1 MRSVAL
7 SLSLLLFLA
16 FAVTAAPAST
26 ARSGRTASPARSVR
40 TASPLPPASP
50 DESVI
55 THSLSIRWEL
65 ESNFYQGKRQTLS
78 AFHLSN
84 TGKTALPAAGW
95 ALYFN
100 CVNAPQLGKT
110 EAGLLMEDLGGCL
123 FRLTPTGA
131 FKGLASGDSLLVEF
145 ISADYA
151 ANTSDAPEGLYLVWN
166 DHPQK
171 GISIDRYT
179 KTPITSPALFDRFPG
194 DRIPE
199 ATPEV
204 VYDTNSVIRDIPI
217 SSPLIFPTPVSE
229 SLAMDNPGYYSGGPL
244 VLTDTLFRR
253 EAEYLGDRLKQ
264 LTGHKPETVAGPV
277 PGDGIVLIRS
287 AIRLPEEGYRLEIAG
302 GKITLTAST
311 SAGMFYGIQTLLG
324 QFAISD
330 KSGAAKSADKA
341 AARKPETGNKG
352 RYALPAV
359 TVTDY
364 PRFTYRS
371 VVIDVARNFQPMAEI
386 LRVIDLMAFCK
397 LNVLHLHLTDD
408 EGWRLEI
415 PTLPELTAVGAKRGH
430 TLDDHD
436 FLRPCYGSGP
446 DTNNATGSGFYTRD
460 QFIAMLRYANERHI
474 RVVPEIESPGHAR
487 AAVKSMDNRYRYFMQ
502 EGKPEEALRYLLRD
516 TADQS
521 VYSTP
526 QLYHDDVMNVALPSV
541 YRFIGTVVDQVTDMY
556 REAGAPLETI
566 HLGGDEVPAG
576 VWEKSPACLAL
587 LATHPEMKGVGDL
600 WYYYFSK
607 MDSILREKGLYV
619 SAWEEAGMRKT
630 MVDGK
635 PWILPNPDFAG
646 GRMHVHIWN
655 NGDGAEDLAYR
666 MANGGY
672 PVVLAV
678 ASNLYFDMAYNKSF
692 DEFGYFWATF
702 TDVDKSFGYIPFDF
716 QRLLKVDGQGN
727 PLPAGLGASKEKLTD
742 YGKTN
747 IVGLEGCLWGET
759 LRSPA
764 DLEYKL
770 LPKMLGLA
778 ERAWA
783 PDPQWAGIK
792 DTVQAQQAYTAAWS
806 VFANTLGKNVLPF
819 LDTYNGGYS
828 YRIPT
833 PGAVV
838 KDGQVWANVQ
848 FPGMVIRYTTDGKE
862 PDTRSAVYTGPFS
875 AKGKVRL
882 RVFNIAGR
890 GGRSVEI
897 AVH

>member
-1 MRSVAL
+1 M
-7 SLSLLLFLA
+7 FLA
-16 FAVTAAPAST
+16 FALKAAPVL
-26 ARSGRTASPARSVR
+26 PVR
-40 TASPLPPASP
+40 PGQPASLP
-50 DESVI
+50 SAGADESAI

-65 ESNFYQGKRQTLS
+65 ERNFYQGKRQTLS
-78 AFHLSN
+78 AFHLNN

-100 CVNAPQLGKT
+100 CTNAPLLGKT
-110 EAGLLMEDLGGCL
+110 TAGLLMEDLGGCL
-123 FRLTPTGA
+123 FRLTPTGS
-131 FKGLASGDSLLVEF
+131 FKGIAAGDSLLVEF

-151 ANTSDAPEGLYLVWN
+151 ANISDAPEGLYLVWN

-171 GISIDRYT
+171 GISINRYT
-179 KTPITSPALFDRFPG
+179 KTPITNPALFDRFPG

-217 SSPLIFPTPVSE
+217 SNPIIFPTPVSE

-253 EAEYLGDRLKQ
+253 EAEYLGDRLRQ
-264 LTGHKPETVAGPV
+264 LTGHRPETVTGPAS
-277 PGDGIVLIRS
+277 GDGIVLIRS

-302 GKITLTAST
+302 GKITLMAST
-311 SAGMFYGIQTLLG
+311 PAGMFYGIQTLLG
-324 QFAISD
+324 QFAIPG
-330 KSGAAKSADKA
+330 KSEAGKPDAGKGAGKPAAGKSAGA
-341 AARKPETGNKG
+341 NG

-359 TVTDY
+359 TVNDY
-364 PRFTYRS
+364 PRFAYRS
-371 VVIDVARNFQPMAEI
+371 VVIDVARNFQPMSEI

-436 FLRPCYGSGP
+436 FLKPCYGSGP
-446 DTNNATGSGFYTRD
+446 DTNSVTGSGFYTRA
-460 QFIAMLRYANERHI
+460 QFIVLLRYANERHI

-487 AAVKSMDNRYRYFMQ
+487 AAVKSMDNRYRHFMQ
-502 EGKPEEALRYLLRD
+502 EGKPEVALRYLLRD

-526 QLYHDDVMNVALPSV
+526 QLYHDDVMNIALPSV

-566 HLGGDEVPAG
+566 HLGGDEVPVG

-587 LATHPEMKGVGDL
+587 LATHPEMNGVGDL

-635 PWILPNPDFAG
+635 PWVLPNPDFSG
-646 GRMHVHIWN
+646 GRMQVHIWN

-666 MANGGY
+666 MANSGY
-672 PVVLAV
+672 RVVLAV
-678 ASNLYFDMAYNKSF
+678 ASNLYFDMSYNKSF

-727 PLPAGLGASKEKLTD
+727 PLPPGLAASKEKLTD

-759 LRSPA
+759 LRSPT

-770 LPKMLGLA
+770 LPKVLGLA

-783 PDPQWAGIK
+783 PDPKWADIK
-792 DTVQAQQAYTAAWS
+792 DTIQAQQAYTEAWS

-819 LDTYNGGYS
+819 LDSYNSGYG

-848 FPGMVIRYTTDGKE
+848 FPGLVIRYTTDGKE
-862 PDTRSAVYTGPFS
+862 PDARSAVYTGPIS

-882 RVFNIAGR
+882 RVFNTAGR

-897 AVH
+897 AVN